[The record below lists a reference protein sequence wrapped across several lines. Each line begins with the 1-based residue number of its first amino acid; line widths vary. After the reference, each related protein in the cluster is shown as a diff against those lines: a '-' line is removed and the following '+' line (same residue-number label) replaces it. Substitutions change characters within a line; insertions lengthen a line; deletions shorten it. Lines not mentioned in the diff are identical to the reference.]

1 MAPIKQYI
9 VSLMQQMAKMH
20 RPLNLSEGLSL
31 ANSLVEG
38 TEWENKIV
46 EFKSKRG
53 WKPFAA
59 DGSKNPILG
68 AAWYNG
74 FWKHHG
80 HEIEKKKR
88 TKVLQGLI

>member
-9 VSLMQQMAKMH
+9 VSLMQQMAKIH
-20 RPLNLSEGLSL
+20 RPLNISEGLSL

-59 DGSKNPILG
+59 DGSKII
-68 AAWYNG
+68 
-74 FWKHHG
+74 FWAQHG
-80 HEIEKKKR
+80 IMVSGSTMVMK
-88 TKVLQGLI
+88 